1 MRSVWAAAFLLRRL
15 RGEVGIVLLIVG
27 LVAATSLVFS
37 AAPRLLDR
45 VSDAGLRHEVQA
57 SGPVQRNLQ
66 LSTVSVL
73 PVAEGSL
80 DAVNQL
86 GDDLADEFPAV
97 LRRAIGG
104 RQLAFTTVRFEIP
117 DPPNYDTFITLRH
130 QSGLDD
136 AIRMTDGRLPASTG
150 DHLAQASFGLDPAEE
165 PPPPVP
171 PVFEIAV
178 SDATAREIGVA
189 VGDVLFGLADGADP
203 LIGRAFQRAPEARFE
218 VVGIY
223 AVTDP
228 DAEAWYAD
236 RALQLVNVGGTL
248 DNPIAFATAL
258 VAPDTLDGL
267 VTSEMPVRYQWRYLV
282 DPSRL
287 DAGQEEEL
295 TTGLERLETQFQTT
309 SSDASLA
316 TGFVLRSGLLDIVER
331 YHDQRAATTAVLS
344 VAAIG
349 PFALAIGAIGMIG
362 ILLVSRRRPSLELT
376 RGRGATGWLLL
387 GTQLWEGLLVAAP
400 PALLGW
406 GIATLIVPGRPS
418 LASAVLGLLVC
429 LAAALVLVLATWPAA
444 RRPYGTNDRDE
455 APPIGAS
462 PRRLV
467 LEGTAVFLAVAGAM
481 LLRQR
486 GLAIADEEVRFD
498 PFLAAVPVLA
508 AVAVGIVLLRVY
520 PFPIRAGGWF
530 AARRRDLVPVL
541 GLRNVGRHSGA
552 VALPLLV
559 LMLTAAFSA
568 FASVVSVSVDRG
580 QQDASWQAVG
590 ADYRI
595 DTISG
600 AGLSSRVDPDAI
612 DGVQAWANALVDTA
626 APFEIQSNLRSNIF
640 LNAPDLAAYGEVLD
654 GSPAAVAYPA
664 PMLDA
669 PDPSAGTPDRPIPAI
684 ISRRLPGGGAPF
696 NPGDT
701 FLLTVRGQPMTMEV
715 VQVRETFAG
724 VPPETGFVIASFE
737 QLAAAYQ
744 NPPLLPSTVLLR
756 GPAEIEEEVASTFS
770 QQSASVRFVSRH
782 AAYRALLEAPLVA
795 AIVDG
800 FRLTMVVCALYTAIA
815 VIAAL
820 TLSAARR
827 RREEAL
833 LRTLGLSG
841 GQSLWLTV
849 VEHAPS
855 VLLAVLPGLALGIAI
870 AYLLAPGMGLSAFA
884 GGGTLD
890 LRIDWWVVGLV
901 SLALAAVVALAI
913 GIGTWTARR
922 ARAADALRFGDD

>member
-1 MRSVWAAAFLLRRL
+1 VRAIWAAAFLLRRL
-15 RGEVGIVLLIVG
+15 RGEIGIALLIVG

-45 VSDAGLRHEVQA
+45 VSDDGLRHELA
-57 SGPVQRNLQ
+57 TSGPVQRNLQ

-73 PVAEGSL
+73 PDQEGSL
-80 DAVNQL
+80 EAVNAL
-86 GDDLADEFPAV
+86 GDELAAEFPPV
-97 LRRAIGG
+97 VRNAIGQ
-104 RQLAFTTVRFEIP
+104 RLLAFTTVRFAIP
-117 DPPNYDTFITLRH
+117 DPPAYTTFLTLRY
-130 QSGLDD
+130 QSGLED
-136 AIRMTDGRLPASTG
+136 AIRVTDGRLPASTG
-150 DHLAQASFGLDPAEE
+150 DALAQASFGLDPAEE

-171 PVFEIAV
+171 PVFEIAL
-178 SDATAREIGVA
+178 SDATAAEIGVG
-189 VGDVLFGLADGADP
+189 VGDVLLGAADGGDP
-203 LIGRAFQRAPEARFE
+203 LIRRTFQRAPEARFE

-236 RALQLVNVGGTL
+236 RALQVVNIGGTL
-248 DNPIAFATAL
+248 DNPIAYATAL

-267 VTSEMPVRYQWRYLV
+267 VTAQLPLRYQWRYLV
-282 DPSRL
+282 DPARL

-295 TTGLERLETQFQTT
+295 TTGLERLETIFQTT
-309 SSDASLA
+309 GSDASLA
-316 TGFVLRSGLLDIVER
+316 AGVVLRSGLLAIVEE

-387 GTQLWEGLLVAAP
+387 GTQLWEGLLLAAP
-400 PALLGW
+400 PALIGW
-406 GIATLIVPGRPS
+406 ALATLILPGRPS
-418 LASAVLGLLVC
+418 TASAVLGLLVC
-429 LAAALVLVLATWPAA
+429 LAAAFALVLATWPAA
-444 RRPYGTNDRDE
+444 RRPYGAGDRDD
-455 APPIGAS
+455 APPLRAS

-467 LEGTAVFLAVAGAM
+467 IEGTAVFLAVAGAL

-508 AVAVGIVLLRVY
+508 AVAVGIVVLRVY
-520 PFPIRAGGWF
+520 PLPIRAGGWL

-541 GLRNVGRHSGA
+541 GLRNVGRHSAA

-559 LMLTAAFSA
+559 LMLTAAFTA

-580 QQDASWQAVG
+580 QQDASWQRVG

-600 AGLSSRVDPDAI
+600 DGLSPRIDPDAI
-612 DGVQAWANALVDTA
+612 DGAEAWANALVDVA
-626 APFEIQSNLRSNIF
+626 APFEGQPNQHSTIYLH
-640 LNAPDLAAYGEVLD
+640 APDLAAYEDVVG
-654 GSPAAVAYPA
+654 GSPADSGLPSELLAEA
-664 PMLDA
+664 DA
-669 PDPSAGTPDRPIPAI
+669 SAGTPEHPIAAI
-684 ISRRLPGGGAPF
+684 ISRRLPSGSVPL
-696 NPGDT
+696 NPGAT
-701 FLLTVRGQPMTMEV
+701 FLLTVRGQPLTMTVVEV
-715 VQVRETFAG
+715 RNTFAG
-724 VPPETGFVIASFE
+724 IPPETAFVVASLE
-737 QLAAAYQ
+737 QLAAAYR
-744 NPPLLPSTVLLR
+744 NPPLLPSAVLLR
-756 GPAEIEEEVASTFS
+756 GPESIEQAVASTFAE
-770 QQSASVRFVSRH
+770 QSVSVRFTSRH
-782 AAYRALLEAPLVA
+782 AVYRDLLEAPLVA
-795 AIVDG
+795 AIGDG
-800 FRLTMVVCALYTAIA
+800 FRLTMLVSALYTAIA

-870 AYLLAPGMGLSAFA
+870 AVLLAPGMGLSAFA
-884 GGGTLD
+884 GGGALG
-890 LRIDWWVVGLV
+890 LRVDWWVVGLV

-913 GIGTWTARR
+913 GFGTWAARR

>member
-1 MRSVWAAAFLLRRL
+1 MHSMWAAAFLLRRL
-15 RGEVGIVLLIVG
+15 RVEIGIALLIVG

-45 VSDAGLRHEVQA
+45 ISDEGLRHELTN

-73 PVAEGSL
+73 PDAEGSL
-80 DAVNQL
+80 DAVDEL
-86 GDDLADEFPAV
+86 GDGFAEEFPPV
-97 LRRAIGG
+97 VRNAIGG
-104 RQLAFTTVRFEIP
+104 RQLAFTTVRFGIP
-117 DPPNYDTFITLRH
+117 DPPEYTTFVTLRY
-130 QSGLDD
+130 QSGLGD
-136 AIRMTDGRLPASTG
+136 AIHLKNGRMPASTG
-150 DHLAQASFGLDPAEE
+150 DSLAQASFGLDPSEE

-178 SDATAREIGVA
+178 SEATAQEIGVE
-189 VGDVLFGLADGADP
+189 VGDVLFGAADGNDP
-203 LIGRAFQRAPEARFE
+203 LIRRTFQRPPEARFE
-218 VVGIY
+218 VVGTY
-223 AVTDP
+223 SVTDP

-236 RALQLVNVGGTL
+236 RALQVVNVGGTL

-267 VTSEMPVRYQWRYLV
+267 VTAQMPIRYQWRYLI
-282 DPSRL
+282 DPARL

-309 SSDASLA
+309 GSDASVA
-316 TGFVLRSGLLDIVER
+316 TGVVLRSGLLAIVER
-331 YHDQRAATTAVLS
+331 YHEQRAATTAVLS

-349 PFALAIGAIGMIG
+349 PFALAVGAIGMIG

-387 GTQLWEGLLVAAP
+387 GTQLWEGLLLAAP
-400 PALLGW
+400 PALVGW
-406 GIATLIVPGRPS
+406 GLASLILPGRPS
-418 LASAVLGLLVC
+418 VASAVLGLLVC
-429 LAAALVLVLATWPAA
+429 LAASFALVIATWPAVS
-444 RRPYGTNDRDE
+444 RPYGANDRDE

-467 LEGTAVFLAVAGAM
+467 LEGTAVFLAVAGAL

-486 GLAIADEEVRFD
+486 GLAIADDEVRFD

-508 AVAVGIVLLRVY
+508 AMAVGIVLLRVY
-520 PFPIRAGGWF
+520 PFPIRAGGWL

-541 GLRNVGRHSGA
+541 GLRNVGRHSAA

-559 LMLTAAFSA
+559 LMLTAAFTA
-568 FASVVSVSVDRG
+568 FASVVSVTVDRG
-580 QQDASWQAVG
+580 QQDSSWQEVG

-600 AGLSSRVDPDAI
+600 AGLSSRIDPDAI
-612 DGVQAWANALVDTA
+612 AGVEAWAEALVDVA
-626 APFEIQSNLRSNIF
+626 APFEGQSNQRTNIY
-640 LNAPDLAAYGEVLD
+640 LHAPDLAAYPGVVA
-654 GSPAAVAYPA
+654 GSPAAVEFPVELLAE
-664 PMLDA
+664 
-669 PDPSAGTPDRPIPAI
+669 PDPRAGTPERPIPAI
-684 ISRRLPGGGAPF
+684 ISRRLPAGTTPLNRGAIF
-696 NPGDT
+696 IV
-701 FLLTVRGQPMTMEV
+701 TVRGQPMTMVVAEV
-715 VQVRETFAG
+715 RNTFAG
-724 VPPETGFVIASFE
+724 VPPETAFVVASLE
-737 QLAAAYQ
+737 QLAAAYR
-744 NPPLLPSTVLLR
+744 NPPLLPSAVLLR
-756 GPAEIEEEVASTFS
+756 GPESIEQDVASTFAD
-770 QQSASVRFVSRH
+770 QSASVRFTSRH
-782 AAYRALLEAPLVA
+782 AVYREMLEAPLVA
-795 AIVDG
+795 AIGDG
-800 FRLTMVVCALYTAIA
+800 FRLTMLVSAVYTAIA
-815 VIAAL
+815 VVAAL

-870 AYLLAPGMGLSAFA
+870 AYLLAPGMGLSAFT
-884 GGGTLD
+884 GGGPLG

-901 SLALAAVVALAI
+901 SLGLAAVVAIAI
-913 GIGTWTARR
+913 GVGTWAARR